1 MYVEYERSAV
11 KREALAEVCLGL
23 LQSLWLKK
31 RKSKKKDL
39 KICLFNDKIIVSFD

>member
-1 MYVEYERSAV
+1 LTLELSNEKYRMYVEDERSAV

-31 RKSKKKDL
+31 RKSKKKT
-39 KICLFNDKIIVSFD
+39 